1 MTSKA
6 AAAHRP
12 KKAKASQQEREGATP
27 MSRSE
32 RMRLQTRMKLVAAA
46 KSVMARAGVE
56 GATIAEIADE
66 ADVGFGSFYNH
77 FTSKEEIA
85 EAVFASQT
93 EDLAK
98 VLDMARQST
107 PDPAL
112 AVSFVQ
118 RLIIRKAYLDPVWGW
133 FVVRAQGALPQM
145 QKTFKERAA
154 ATLGRG
160 TKEGRFNIPA
170 IDTAIAITLGGLIA
184 VIRNMLEQGLSDSVG
199 AEFADLMLRLYGV
212 APREAASLSRQPLPA
227 QLLAALHQAAGGR
240 AQPVLT
246 RGSGDQ

>member
-1 MTSKA
+1 
-6 AAAHRP
+6 
-12 KKAKASQQEREGATP
+12 

-46 KSVMARAGVE
+46 KSVMARAGVQR
-56 GATIAEIADE
+56 ATIAEIADE

-184 VIRNMLEQGLSDSVG
+184 VIRNMLEEGLSDSVG